1 MANLTADDLKAT
13 TVTSVHGF
21 LVNLG
26 DDPDNADNVADF
38 FQF

>member
-21 LVNLG
+21 LVHLG
-26 DDPDNADNVADF
+26 DPDNADNVADF